1 MGKILSYYLEEND
14 KTVEENLIDHINIA
28 LDFTKGLKTSKV
40 ARFADKLCR
49 EVDFQ
54 DLIRLSII
62 FHDAGK
68 VFYQRNFITKEERK
82 FLSFR
87 GHEYLSAYIFEE
99 FRNKLIEQNLENCE
113 KYGLYKACTFA
124 IFYHHHAM
132 NVRLRTPQIIE
143 ESIKNG
149 LNLLNSFKNDVQCL
163 FTRDELNA
171 LEDAVDVIKSLPIE
185 SFLANIRREVDETN
199 RELWNDLIAKPEIK
213 KLSFLT
219 LSILLAADYS
229 AAQKKRKSG
238 QSMFK
243 RALDDFYYLY
253 LTHV

>member
-1 MGKILSYYLEEND
+1 MSKILSYYLEENG

-49 EVDFQ
+49 VDFQ

-68 VFYQRNFITKEERK
+68 VFYQRNFITKEGRK
-82 FLSFR
+82 FLSFK
-87 GHEYLSAYIFEE
+87 GHEYFSAYIFEE
-99 FRNKLIEQNLENCE
+99 FRNKLIEQSLEDTR
-113 KYGLYKACTFA
+113 KYGLYKVCTFA

-132 NVRLRTPQIIE
+132 NVRLRSPQVKN
-143 ESIKNG
+143 ESIKEG
-149 LNLLNSFKNDVQCL
+149 LDLLDSFKNDIQYML
-163 FTRDELNA
+163 RKNELNA
-171 LEDAVDVIKSLPIE
+171 LENTVDTIKSLPAK
-185 SFLANIRREVDETN
+185 SFLTSVRREIDETN
-199 RELWNDLIAKPEIK
+199 RELWSDLVAKPDVR

-219 LSILLAADYS
+219 LSILLVADYS

-243 RALDDFYYLY
+243 RALDDFYRFY